1 MYITFCHFSTYSSFL
16 QLKCTW
22 SGISP
27 KLGFHCRR
35 IGLAL
40 SANRVPPQ
48 KCPFA
53 WRELDSHLIIHGSLG
68 PAESTAQTTSR
79 SVQLF
84 LQGSRPTD
92 KPRKSIYN
100 NRPHLHTSEMWPNNK
115 LCNIVARD
123 DTNQWHSIREIY
135 SVRLY
140 QSMNFLNAPRNM
152 SPSRMLH
159 FSPWYDNKLQN
170 SSVKQM
176 ATRADRNETF
186 KYTNETTCN
195 SDLYVQH
202 RSAQQPF
209 FNSTIISIFINNNF
223 TSNYTIYAT

>member
-1 MYITFCHFSTYSSFL
+1 M

-27 KLGFHCRR
+27 KLWFYCRR

-40 SANRVPPQ
+40 SASRVPPQ

-53 WRELDSHLIIHGSLG
+53 WRDLDSHLIIHGSLG

-84 LQGSRPTD
+84 LQGSRSTD
-92 KPRKSIYN
+92 RPRKSICN
-100 NRPHLHTSEMWPNNK
+100 NRLHLHSSEMRPNNK

-123 DTNQWHSIREIY
+123 DTNQWHSISEIY

-140 QSMNFLNAPRNM
+140 QSMNFLNTPHICHPVACCTSVRGMITNCRTAVLNKWRPEPTEMRLLNTPTKQHVTLICM
-152 SPSRMLH
+152 YNTGLH
-159 FSPWYDNKLQN
+159 
-170 SSVKQM
+170 
-176 ATRADRNETF
+176 
-186 KYTNETTCN
+186 
-195 SDLYVQH
+195 
-202 RSAQQPF
+202 
-209 FNSTIISIFINNNF
+209 NSTIL
-223 TSNYTIYAT
+223 